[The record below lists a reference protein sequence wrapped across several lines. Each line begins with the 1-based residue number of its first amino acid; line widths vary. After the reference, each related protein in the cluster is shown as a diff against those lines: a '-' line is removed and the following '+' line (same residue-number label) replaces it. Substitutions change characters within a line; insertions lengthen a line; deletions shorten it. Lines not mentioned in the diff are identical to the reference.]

1 MDRITVVVKLF
12 AVYQET
18 LGLEEIQLSLPNYTP
33 VAEVLE
39 QLLQTHPEL
48 KPWQTLTR
56 FGVNLQL
63 VSPETLLQEGDEV
76 VLIPPVSGG

>member
-1 MDRITVVVKLF
+1 MSNITVVVKLF

-63 VSPETLLQEGDEV
+63 VGSETLLQEGDEV

>member
-1 MDRITVVVKLF
+1 MDCITVVVKLF
-12 AVYQET
+12 AVYQEV

-39 QLLQTHPEL
+39 KLLQTHPEL

-63 VSPETLLQEGDEV
+63 VGPETLLQEGDEV